1 MPHQLLKRTVRQD
14 GALPLLASVC
24 GFAFAAA
31 AVGVTAKSRLL
42 YHGPAQAGLL
52 VLAVAGV
59 GWVSGWWAFRAL
71 GFRRRTLSLRIAVT
85 ALVVAVAA
93 VWGSTAVAAEIW
105 KTPWQRYLDE
115 VGGPGACLAGT
126 PYGERHASAIVYPP
140 RNASGP
146 MEVWPGKGATIAL
159 RLNFDRAGAHRLTP
173 ADDASRSLMTDYGCR

>member
-1 MPHQLLKRTVRQD
+1 MPHQPPNRTVRQD
-14 GALPLLASVC
+14 GAVLLLASVC
-24 GFAFAAA
+24 GIAFAAA
-31 AVGVTAKSRLL
+31 AAGVTAKSRLL

-59 GWVSGWWAFRAL
+59 GWVCGWWAFRAL
-71 GFRRRTLSLRIAVT
+71 GFRRRALSVRLTVT

-126 PYGERHASAIVYPP
+126 PYGERHASAIVYPAP
-140 RNASGP
+140 NASGP
-146 MEVWPGKGATIAL
+146 MEVWPGKGATAVL
-159 RLNFDRAGAHRLTP
+159 RLDFDRGEPTGSPPLTMRP
-173 ADDASRSLMTDYGCR
+173 GVS